1 MTSHWKLF
9 RKETIQVDLK
19 AGTKGDVLAELVRLV
34 VSAGGIAEERGDQV
48 LAALEEREK
57 IGSTG
62 VGSGVAI
69 PHVKHEAVAE
79 SVGALGIARR
89 PIDFQSVDGEPCDL
103 FFLVLSPPDH
113 AERHLEILRW
123 LSSLVRDPDFPRFL
137 RGARSVKEVQQL
149 LREMAG

>member
-89 PIDFQSVDGEPCDL
+89 PIDFQSVDGEPCEQC
-103 FFLVLSPPDH
+103 SPSRTRRATP
-113 AERHLEILRW
+113 
-123 LSSLVRDPDFPRFL
+123 SGTS
-137 RGARSVKEVQQL
+137 RSC
-149 LREMAG
+149 AGSRVWSATRTFRASFAAPAA